1 MTREIIKIDAE
12 GKVVGRLAT
21 HIAILLRGKNRVDYL
36 PHVDSGA
43 VVEVKNADK
52 IKFTGKKM
60 TEKIYY
66 HHTKFIGGMRTA
78 TPKKKM
84 ETDTSFVLR
93 NAVLHMLPDN
103 KLRQCMIKRL
113 KFVD

>member
-1 MTREIIKIDAE
+1 MIREIVKIDAE
-12 GKVVGRLAT
+12 GKTVGRLASQ
-21 HIAILLRGKNRVDYL
+21 IAIILRGKNKVDYQ

-43 VVEVKNADK
+43 VVEVKNCAK
-52 IKFTGKKM
+52 VKFTGKKM

-66 HHTKFIGGMRTA
+66 HHSKFIGGMQES
-78 TPKKKM
+78 TPKKKL
-84 ETDTSFVLR
+84 EKDPSFLLR

-103 KLRQCMIKRL
+103 KMRDKMIKRL